1 MNMKIN
7 IKYLQFIS
15 ATGIM
20 LFTSIFATAQ
30 SGHKMN
36 KLVVTESS
44 SIHIDMNSV
53 IAAGENSEKV
63 MSNNQ
68 WLNYSLHV
76 NPSDPV
82 SSISVSVVSGNLPPG
97 VEIYVQ
103 AGRHTGNGQG
113 KTGVPAGK
121 VKIDNVPKVILGG
134 IGSSSTGNGN
144 FQGHQIIFSMM
155 ITDFALLQPG
165 NYTIYLQY
173 TLN

>member
-1 MNMKIN
+1 MKMS
-7 IKYLQFIS
+7 IKIRQLIFV
-15 ATGIM
+15 TGII
-20 LFTSIFATAQ
+20 LSTTVIVTAQ

-44 SIHIDMNSV
+44 SINIDMKSV

-63 MSNNQ
+63 VSNNQ

-82 SSISVSVVSGNLPPG
+82 SSISVSVVSGSLPPG
-97 VEIYVQ
+97 VDIYIQ

>member
-1 MNMKIN
+1 MKMRI
-7 IKYLQFIS
+7 IILQLITVTS
-15 ATGIM
+15 VI
-20 LFTSIFATAQ
+20 LFNSLIVTAQ
-30 SGHKMN
+30 SGYKMN

-44 SIHIDMNSV
+44 SINIDMNSV

-63 MSNNQ
+63 VSNNQ

-144 FQGHQIIFSMM
+144 FQGHQISFSMI
-155 ITDFALLQPG
+155 ITDFAFLQPG

>member
-1 MNMKIN
+1 MRICTV
-7 IKYLQFIS
+7 IRELFIVIS
-15 ATGIM
+15 FI
-20 LFTSIFATAQ
+20 LFTSVQLTAQ
-30 SGHKMN
+30 SGNKKN
-36 KLVVTESS
+36 KLVVTESPV
-44 SIHIDMNSV
+44 INIDMNSV
-53 IAAGENSEKV
+53 IAAGVNSEKV
-63 MSNNQ
+63 VSNNQ

-82 SSISVSVVSGNLPPG
+82 SSISVSVVSGSLPQG
-97 VEIYVQ
+97 VDLYVQ

-144 FQGHQIIFSMM
+144 FQGHQIVFSMM
-155 ITDFALLQPG
+155 ITDFSLLHPG

>member
-1 MNMKIN
+1 MKRKN
-7 IKYLQFIS
+7 IFLHVIS
-15 ATGIM
+15 VIVIV
-20 LFTSIFATAQ
+20 LFTPILVNAQ
-30 SGHKMN
+30 SGHKKN
-36 KLVVTESS
+36 KLVVTESA
-44 SIHIDMNSV
+44 SINIDMNSV
-53 IAAGENSEKV
+53 IAAGENSEKIV
-63 MSNNQ
+63 TNNQ

-82 SSISVSVVSGNLPPG
+82 SSISVSVVSGSLPPG

-144 FQGHQIIFSMM
+144 FQGHQIIFSIM
-155 ITDFALLQPG
+155 ITEFALLQPG

>member
-1 MNMKIN
+1 MNMSIIIRK
-7 IKYLQFIS
+7 LIS
-15 ATGIM
+15 LTGFF
-20 LFTSIFATAQ
+20 LLTTFLVTAL
-30 SGHKMN
+30 SGQKMN
-36 KLVVTESS
+36 KLVVTESTS
-44 SIHIDMNSV
+44 LNIDMNSV

-63 MSNNQ
+63 VSNNQ

-82 SSISVSVVSGNLPPG
+82 SSISVSVVSGTLPPG

-144 FQGHQIIFSMM
+144 FQGHQIIFSIM
-155 ITDFALLQPG
+155 ITDFALLRPG

>member
-1 MNMKIN
+1 MKMS
-7 IKYLQFIS
+7 IKIRQLIFV
-15 ATGIM
+15 TGII
-20 LFTSIFATAQ
+20 LSTTVIVNAQ

-44 SIHIDMNSV
+44 SINIDMNSV

-63 MSNNQ
+63 VSNNQ

-82 SSISVSVVSGNLPPG
+82 SSISVSVVSGSLPPG
-97 VEIYVQ
+97 VEVYVQ

-121 VKIDNVPKVILGG
+121 VKIENVPKVILGG

-155 ITDFALLQPG
+155 ITDFALLRPG